1 MLNKNALIIMWVG
14 NEPSD
19 AIVEAI
25 KDILVTTNTTVPEM
39 LTIVYKDEDG
49 MASSLINDVQKEIK
63 EIDVKVI
70 DHIKWA
76 VEQIGTMFADE
87 LKEADVN
94 IIPFTS
100 KFQKVILEYLWM
112 HNQQYENIFHAAKIL
127 ATSKGIIPKT
137 LVKKYHFSENVYK
150 CIKQIYMH
158 HHE

>member
-49 MASSLINDVQKEIK
+49 MASSLIQDVQKEIK

-112 HNQQYENIFHAAKIL
+112 NHTQYEGIFNAAKII
-127 ATSKGIIPKT
+127 ATSRGVIPKA
-137 LVKKYHFSENVYK
+137 LAKKYHFSENICK